1 MINSNKELFEQM
13 SVDKQFRIYNDNQS
27 VVITNGQLYQGE
39 FTLKESIC
47 SETSIKIGSCEA
59 SQISF
64 TAANTFSS
72 LKGQWLNVD
81 IYLDHSTTPWRLG
94 RYKVES
100 DKPAAHRMQRQVV
113 AYDALYDVINGDYTA
128 WYLSLWSNV
137 QTSMTVKQ
145 FRDLFFTHVG
155 ITQET
160 TTLINDSFTIYQAF
174 EDDNEVLTG
183 KEILDSICEFNGVF
197 GHIGRDNVFHYIN
210 VLSGSATLID
220 NSQVVSVDYE
230 EFSTG
235 QIDAIVVYRSDGTVL
250 TRVGSSN
257 PHDAY
262 SLSGIFITSTMSAT
276 DVQSAAT
283 TLLNRISG
291 ISYIPFSGEFN
302 GNPCYEVG
310 DKISFKDRTNTIT
323 TILLER
329 EMRGIQS
336 LRDNL
341 EASGTEHLEQNY
353 NSNAYRQNSIEKQI
367 ETIRNNLNN
376 DTVKVYILKNFSN
389 VVVED
394 GAQDD
399 TLLMHI
405 DFTTVGEDALVFDI
419 QIRMVI
425 ETTVTEDT
433 DYDTYNDV
441 IGVVRYELDSVD
453 AGVSPTQTWDDS
465 LEVFTLHFAIPVLTR
480 QQHTFDI
487 YMSCEGGTITI
498 PALNMMVIMTGNG
511 LVGDGQWNGIIEAED
526 TVDII
531 EPFSDVF
538 VEIDEDV
545 DASIHTPVGKTT
557 SDSIGTI
564 TFRSMFNTF
573 TDSFAKETPIMEFTT
588 TLNTSLLTYTATISS
603 GKFVNGDVILPA
615 LKNIGEISVISEN
628 TLYVAS
634 FDGGETWLAYS
645 SEDGWVENLQMTEE
659 QLMDVPTSEWDDGAI
674 IKAIIADNA
683 NLTEIKVKG
692 ASLDD

>member
-1 MINSNKELFEQM
+1 MISSNKELFEQ
-13 SVDKQFRIYNDNQS
+13 SSIDKQFRIYNDNQS
-27 VVITNGQLYQGE
+27 VVLTNEQLYLDE
-39 FTLKESIC
+39 FELDESIC

-59 SQISF
+59 SKISF

-72 LKGQWLNVD
+72 LKGQWLTVD
-81 IYLDHSTTPWRLG
+81 IYLNHSETPFRLG

-100 DKPAAHRMQRQVV
+100 DKPTAHRLQRQVT

-137 QTSMTVKQ
+137 QTSMTIKQ
-145 FRDLFFTHVG
+145 FRDLFFAHVG

-160 TTLINDSFTIYQAF
+160 TTLMNDDFVISQAF
-174 EDDNEVLTG
+174 EDDNNVLTG
-183 KEILDSICEFNGVF
+183 KEILDTICEFNGVF
-197 GHIGRDNVFHYIN
+197 GHIGRDNIFHYLNI
-210 VLSGSATLID
+210 VSGTATLID

-235 QIDAIVVYRSDGTVL
+235 HIDAITVYRSDGSAI

-257 PHDAY
+257 PSDMY
-262 SLSGIFITSTMSAT
+262 SISGIFISDTTSAEDLAT
-276 DVQSAAT
+276 PMGN
-283 TLLNRISG
+283 LLNRISG
-291 ISYIPFSGEFN
+291 ISYIPFSGEFR

-310 DKISFKDRTNTIT
+310 DKISFKDRTSTIT

-329 EMRGIQS
+329 HLKGNQN
-336 LRDNL
+336 LRDTF
-341 EASGTEHLEQNY
+341 EASGTEHLEQNF

-376 DTVKVYILKNFSN
+376 DTVKIYILKNFSN

-394 GAQDD
+394 GASED

-425 ETTVTEDT
+425 ETSTSEDT
-433 DYDTYNDV
+433 DYQTYNEV

-487 YMSCEGGTITI
+487 YMSCEGGNITI
-498 PALNMMVIMTGNG
+498 PALNMLVIMSGNG
-511 LVGDGQWNGIIEAED
+511 LVGDGQWNGIIECED
-526 TVDII
+526 EIPPLEIVQPDLT
-531 EPFSDVF
+531 DVF
-538 VEIDEDV
+538 AEFVEDV
-545 DASIHTPVGKTT
+545 DAHKDTMANAVLTDAVPLLRVIQHTNNVFAGF
-557 SDSIGTI
+557 SDSV
-564 TFRSMFNTF
+564 
-573 TDSFAKETPIMEFTT
+573 ETE
-588 TLNTSLLTYTATISS
+588 L
-603 GKFVNGDVILPA
+603 
-615 LKNIGEISVISEN
+615 E
-628 TLYVAS
+628 
-634 FDGGETWLAYS
+634 
-645 SEDGWVENLQMTEE
+645 
-659 QLMDVPTSEWDDGAI
+659 
-674 IKAIIADNA
+674 
-683 NLTEIKVKG
+683 
-692 ASLDD
+692 